1 VLDNLL
7 SLAPGGV
14 AKPLTDVVTELS
26 KGSHTAG
33 LFAFVGLAGAL
44 WSSSGYVSA
53 FMRASNSIYDVP
65 EGRPFWKT
73 LPIRLGVTVV
83 VGALIAV
90 SAISV
95 VLSGSLAEKL
105 GNVVGIGKQTVQV
118 FDYAKWP
125 GLVVV
130 LMLVLAILYWASPN
144 ARQSGFRW
152 ISPGSIL
159 AVFLW
164 ILASV
169 GFAIY
174 VANFSSY
181 NKTYGTLGGI
191 IAFLVW
197 LWISNIVILLGA
209 EFDAELERGRAIQG
223 GFPEDQEPF
232 VPLRDDR
239 KAKDKDDDL

>member
-1 VLDNLL
+1 VLT
-7 SLAPGGV
+7 GG
-14 AKPLTDVVTELS
+14 
-26 KGSHTAG
+26 
-33 LFAFVGLAGAL
+33 
-44 WSSSGYVSA
+44 
-53 FMRASNSIYDVP
+53 
-65 EGRPFWKT
+65 
-73 LPIRLGVTVV
+73 
-83 VGALIAV
+83 
-90 SAISV
+90 
-95 VLSGSLAEKL
+95 LAEKL
-105 GNVVGIGKQTVQV
+105 GNVVGIGKQAVQV

-159 AVFLW
+159 AVSLW
-164 ILASV
+164 IVASI
-169 GFAIY
+169 GFAVY
-174 VANFSSY
+174 VANFGSY

-223 GFPEDQEPF
+223 GFPDDVEPF

-239 KAKDKDDDL
+239 KAKDKNDDL